1 MLYTSFDNFDS
12 HFILFDAIVN
22 NIVFLILFLDCFLKN
37 SDFILDYN
45 WFTTLD

>member
-22 NIVFLILFLDCFLKN
+22 NIVFLILFLDFKKN
-37 SDFILDYN
+37 SDVILEYN
-45 WFTTLD
+45 WFITLY